1 MQLANIAVLAH
12 KKALRT
18 HRQRFPARYERLFE
32 RHGKIW
38 RYYSAEPAVLY
49 GEWIYSL
56 VKQGD
61 PIGRLVY
68 VHKINE
74 HTWYMAALNEQ
85 GVEQETIGDIN
96 YLLNLYDYPLHHAEK
111 IWVTHE
117 DFYLTREHNSRC
129 VDKSNLD
136 DATLASF
143 ELDRKQASPFKL
155 IGLGVG
161 ALLSALMVMQLWFDA
176 SEPVVVT
183 KVRTAPEQTAKALYL
198 ARYAQKRSAS
208 DALQSARNLLLETQ
222 SMPLGMEVNM
232 ASVSDGVLTA
242 QVSQSSDAKTSLAR
256 AWLQRH
262 PNIQQ
267 HLQGTQL
274 RINLPALAPWQAQ
287 SVRGY
292 HALLTEGVERLGG
305 TFTIS
310 NTQHI
315 DDVTITTMDI
325 RLDGAIG
332 KLSVLAELL
341 DAPFVALNTLHLEL
355 DERYTM
361 PRLDV
366 SVDVQGESYVQ

>member
-1 MQLANIAVLAH
+1 MQLANIAVLAD

-56 VKQGD
+56 TQQGD

-68 VHKINE
+68 VHKLNE
-74 HTWYMAALNEQ
+74 HTWYMAALNEL
-85 GVEQETIGDIN
+85 GVEQETVGDIN
-96 YLLNLYDYPLHHAEK
+96 YLLNLYDYSLHHADK

-117 DFYLTREHNSRC
+117 DFYLNREHNSRC
-129 VDKSNLD
+129 VDKSDVD
-136 DATLASF
+136 DTALSSF
-143 ELDRKQASPFKL
+143 ELSRKPANPVKL

-161 ALLSALMVMQLWFDA
+161 ALLSALMLGQLWLDT
-176 SEPVVVT
+176 STPEVVV
-183 KVRTAPEQTAKALYL
+183 KVRTAPEQSAKALYL
-198 ARYAQKRSAS
+198 TRYAQKRRAS
-208 DALQSARNLLLETQ
+208 DALLSARNLLLEAQ
-222 SMPLGMEVNM
+222 SMPPGMDVNM

-242 QVSQSSDAKTSLAR
+242 QLSQSSDTKSSLAQ

-262 PNIQQ
+262 PNVKA
-267 HLQGTQL
+267 HLQGQQL
-274 RINLPALAPWQAQ
+274 RIDLPPLPSWQAQ
-287 SVRGY
+287 PVRGY

-305 TFTIS
+305 TLTIS

-315 DDVTITTMDI
+315 DDVTITTVAI
-325 RLDGAIG
+325 KLDGAIG

-355 DERYTM
+355 NERGTM

-366 SVDVQGESYVQ
+366 SVDVQGEPYVQ